1 MLDIAKWFVFVFL
14 HSRFCYQFHPSLSH
28 IICMSLS
35 RRRRRTSKTST
46 TWRLHRRYPSLRGS
60 LAVAV
65 AALPVAVESLL
76 LLFDGAMTTTVAMT
90 KTPMMIGYCSH
101 LPVA

>member
-35 RRRRRTSKTST
+35 RRRRRTST
-46 TWRLHRRYPSLRGS
+46 TWRLHRRYPSRRGS
-60 LAVAV
+60 LAVAA
-65 AALPVAVESLL
+65 AALPVAVENLL
-76 LLFDGAMTTTVAMT
+76 LLFDDAMTTTDAMT
-90 KTPMMIGYCSH
+90 KKPTTIGYCSH
-101 LPVA
+101 LPIE